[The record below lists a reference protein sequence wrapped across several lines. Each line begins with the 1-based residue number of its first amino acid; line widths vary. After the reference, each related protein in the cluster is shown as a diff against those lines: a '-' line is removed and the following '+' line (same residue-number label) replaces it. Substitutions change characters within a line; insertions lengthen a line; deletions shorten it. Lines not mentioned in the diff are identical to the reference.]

1 MTDETSVAMV
11 AQAACWSRRQFLFT
25 GGSVAGAGLL
35 AGFLAGRGL
44 GVRHASH
51 PRHVVGHLS
60 KLVEGTPQPFQYP
73 HDDVHSASILVKLG
87 VPAHG
92 GVGPHGDIVAV
103 NTLCTHQGGSLDGR
117 YDHRYR
123 VAGPCPLHLTT
134 FDLTR
139 HGMVVSGHAT
149 EGLPQVVLETEG
161 DEIYA
166 VGVMGLIYGYH
177 DNEATYDGATT

>member
-1 MTDETSVAMV
+1 MSDITSPAP
-11 AQAACWSRRQFLFT
+11 ATPAGCWSRRQFLFA
-25 GGSVAGAGLL
+25 GGTVAGAGLL
-35 AGFLAGRGL
+35 AGFLAERGL
-44 GVRHASH
+44 GVRFAQH
-51 PRHVVGHLS
+51 PRRLVGRIS
-60 KLVEGTPQPFQYP
+60 KLVEGMPQPFQYP
-73 HDDVHSASILVKLG
+73 HDDAHSASILVKLG

-92 GVGPHGDIVAV
+92 GVGPHGDIVAF
-103 NTLCTHQGGSLDGR
+103 NTLCTHQGGSLDAR

-149 EGLPQVVLETEG
+149 EGLPQVVLEVEG

-166 VGVMGLIYGYH
+166 AGVMGLIYGYH
-177 DNEATYDGATT
+177 DNDAAYEGERT